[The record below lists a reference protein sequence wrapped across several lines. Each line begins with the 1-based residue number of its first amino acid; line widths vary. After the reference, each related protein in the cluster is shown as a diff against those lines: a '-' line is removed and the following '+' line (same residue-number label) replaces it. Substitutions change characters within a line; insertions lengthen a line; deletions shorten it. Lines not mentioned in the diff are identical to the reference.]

1 MRKRGDSNFHHSLWR
16 FRYVCFNALR
26 NQPSPCDRLAAERGD
41 AAEKMCFILHNT
53 HTDTTVVCML
63 RVRSYSLGGPGQGPQ
78 PLARVTGPAAGAR
91 PWSGGRQRGRS
102 TVVGQD
108 KGEQDE
114 HPRVRHRRA
123 ESADSRRRTRHW
135 QGHRPGLCRGWGRC
149 GGQRPD
155 PYRSQQGSRGEI
167 RALGRNALALTGDAT
182 KTADMD
188 RVTQQVLEGFGHLDT
203 LVTCVGDSIR
213 KPVVQ
218 LPGTATAGMTEDEW
232 RFIVD
237 INLTEAFQGCRAL
250 GPHLLA
256 RRQGAVVN
264 ISGWASFRGRA
275 GSAAYDAAKA
285 GVMRFTESLAQEW
298 APFGVRVNAVAL
310 GSFPDPEQMSAEA
323 YQQRNTTAAKTVPL
337 GRVGRLKEV
346 GYLAV
351 FLASPAAAYVTG
363 QTWAVDGGVSI
374 QSA

>member
-1 MRKRGDSNFHHSLWR
+1 VL
-16 FRYVCFNALR
+16 
-26 NQPSPCDRLAAERGD
+26 
-41 AAEKMCFILHNT
+41 
-53 HTDTTVVCML
+53 
-63 RVRSYSLGGPGQGPQ
+63 
-78 PLARVTGPAAGAR
+78 
-91 PWSGGRQRGRS
+91 
-102 TVVGQD
+102 D
-108 KGEQDE
+108 K
-114 HPRVRHRRA
+114 
-123 ESADSRRRTRHW
+123 
-135 QGHRPGLCRGWGRC
+135 
-149 GGQRPD
+149 
-155 PYRSQQGSRGEI
+155 
-167 RALGRNALALTGDAT
+167 
-182 KTADMD
+182 
-188 RVTQQVLEGFGHLDT
+188 FGHLDT

-218 LPGTATAGMTEDEW
+218 LPGTATPGMTEDEW
-232 RFIVD
+232 HFIVNV
-237 INLTEAFQGCRAL
+237 NLTEAFQGCRAL

-256 RRQGAVVN
+256 RRQGSVVN

-298 APFGVRVNAVAL
+298 APFGVRVNAVAP

-323 YQQRNTTAAKTVPL
+323 YQQRDAAAAKTVPL

>member
-1 MRKRGDSNFHHSLWR
+1 MMSIPEFDITGQKVLIVGGGRGIGKGI
-16 FRYVCFNALR
+16 AL
-26 NQPSPCDRLAAERGD
+26 AFAE
-41 AAEKMCFILHNT
+41 
-53 HTDTTVVCML
+53 
-63 RVRSYSLGGPGQGPQ
+63 
-78 PLARVTGPAAGAR
+78 AGADVAVSALT
-91 PWSGGRQRGRS
+91 PTG
-102 TVVGQD
+102 VNKV
-108 KGEQDE
+108 
-114 HPRVRHRRA
+114 A
-123 ESADSRRRTRHW
+123 E
-135 QGHRPGLCRGWGRC
+135 GV
-149 GGQRPD
+149 
-155 PYRSQQGSRGEI
+155 

-182 KTADMD
+182 KAADMD
-188 RVTQQVLEGFGHLDT
+188 RVARQVLEGFGHLDT

-218 LPGTATAGMTEDEW
+218 LPGTSVAGMTEDEW

-250 GPHLLA
+250 GPHFLE
-256 RRQGAVVN
+256 RRQGSVVN

-298 APFGVRVNAVAL
+298 APFGVRVNAVAP

-323 YQQRNTTAAKTVPL
+323 YQQRDAAAAKTVPL
-337 GRVGRLKEV
+337 GRVGRLREV

>member
-1 MRKRGDSNFHHSLWR
+1 MMSIPEFDITGQKVLIVGGGRGIGKGI
-16 FRYVCFNALR
+16 AL
-26 NQPSPCDRLAAERGD
+26 AFAE
-41 AAEKMCFILHNT
+41 
-53 HTDTTVVCML
+53 
-63 RVRSYSLGGPGQGPQ
+63 
-78 PLARVTGPAAGAR
+78 AGAD
-91 PWSGGRQRGRS
+91 
-102 TVVGQD
+102 VAV
-108 KGEQDE
+108 
-114 HPRVRHRRA
+114 
-123 ESADSRRRTRHW
+123 SALTPTGVHKVA
-135 QGHRPGLCRGWGRC
+135 
-149 GGQRPD
+149 
-155 PYRSQQGSRGEI
+155 GEI

-182 KTADMD
+182 KAADMD
-188 RVTQQVLEGFGHLDT
+188 RVAQQVLDKFGHLDT

-218 LPGTATAGMTEDEW
+218 LPGTATPGMTEDEW
-232 RFIVD
+232 HFIVNV
-237 INLTEAFQGCRAL
+237 NLTEAFQGCRAL

-256 RRQGAVVN
+256 RRQGSVVN

-298 APFGVRVNAVAL
+298 APFGVRVNAVAP
-310 GSFPDPEQMSAEA
+310 GSFPDPEQISAEA
-323 YQQRNTTAAKTVPL
+323 YQQREVTAAKTVPL